1 MTPLAPQLVKKVAQ
15 SGNTACLQ
23 HTLDVFHQEDLK
35 LLQSHCHTRALN
47 ILRTRPGGPE
57 SEAHTREAIAYL
69 SLAIFAAGRNPH
81 QRQASNPVP
90 DAWGT
95 WDLRTSLLHTILCP

>member
-1 MTPLAPQLVKKVAQ
+1 MKKVAQ

-47 ILRTRPGGPE
+47 ILQTRTGGPE

-69 SLAIFAAGRNPH
+69 SLAIFAAGRNPLH
-81 QRQASNPVP
+81 QPQGSDPVP
-90 DAWGT
+90 DAWET
-95 WDLRTSLLHTILCP
+95 WDLRPSLLHTILCF

>member
-1 MTPLAPQLVKKVAQ
+1 MKKVAQ

-47 ILRTRPGGPE
+47 ILQTRTGGPE

-69 SLAIFAAGRNPH
+69 SLAIFAAGRNP
-81 QRQASNPVP
+81 PP
-90 DAWGT
+90 
-95 WDLRTSLLHTILCP
+95 TSLRGLILCQTHGRHGI